1 MTSLLDCGN
10 TLPLSLTRHVA
21 SDQSADVSAHSKA
34 AFRIPQGQLVAPKS
48 DEGGRELFSC
58 IHFGMDERGN
68 WRLNLWRKKP

>member
-34 AFRIPQGQLVAPKS
+34 AFR
-48 DEGGRELFSC
+48 
-58 IHFGMDERGN
+58 MGN
-68 WRLNLWRKKP
+68 LSRRLGARSLAMTEIR